1 LKLKGLNNTTLIDYT
16 TIIMPEA
23 IIEHDRSSSADYS
36 TDIHRHLN
44 LLQKTLIE
52 TIGRPI
58 SEQILDKEEIVRS
71 RQNEF

>member
-1 LKLKGLNNTTLIDYT
+1 
-16 TIIMPEA
+16 MPEA